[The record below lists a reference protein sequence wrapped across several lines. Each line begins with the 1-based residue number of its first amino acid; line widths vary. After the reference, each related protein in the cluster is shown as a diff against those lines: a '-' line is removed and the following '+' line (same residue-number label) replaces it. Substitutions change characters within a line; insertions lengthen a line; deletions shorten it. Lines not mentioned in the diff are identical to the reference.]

1 MNLFQVAV
9 KRLQGHASDRDREDF
24 CREIEI
30 MKQLEYNLHIV
41 R

>member
-9 KRLQGHASDRDREDF
+9 KRLQGHATDRDHDDF

-30 MKQLEYNLHIV
+30 MKRLEYNLHIV